1 MEEKHT
7 LLTKLKEK
15 LKNMNT
21 KVVKRIAG
29 LALAAAMLVVPLS
42 ACQNNTNTPV
52 DPGTDINNPVDENK
66 NHSAILNKILTDSY
80 YRNLV
85 NVAENKK
92 NYNNDYDYA
101 KNNNAYTAIPYGFL
115 EKQGYDINAI
125 KNNQLECITDVCIR
139 NKDLYVELKIEH
151 KSSIDYY
158 ANYILKYNLTDK
170 ELSDFKLLYSLSYPC
185 YQAPQFVQELS
196 YQKNA
201 TVEHQAYITKTSFKN
216 VVEEI
221 THFVRKSGKVNST
234 GLTNPASDL
243 RINLLS
249 FKENENTV
257 TFLIHENV
265 DFNTNGRYVFDKTVA
280 IGTFDPVNVLTTSI
294 DGKTVFSGYT
304 DEFMFEEN
312 REKFNNSKYQVTYYN
327 SDGVTFADIFN
338 SNLYGNII
346 E

>member
-1 MEEKHT
+1 MPQHC
-7 LLTKLKEK
+7 LLFHFPHAKT
-15 LKNMNT
+15 T
-21 KVVKRIAG
+21 PTP
-29 LALAAAMLVVPLS
+29 PLTQAQIS
-42 ACQNNTNTPV
+42 
-52 DPGTDINNPVDENK
+52 DENK
-66 NHSAILNKILTDSY
+66 NHSAILNKVLTDSY

-85 NVAENKK
+85 EVAENKK
-92 NYNNDYDYA
+92 NYNNDKLYA

-139 NKDLYVELKIEH
+139 NKDLYVELKVEH

-170 ELSDFKLLYSLSYPC
+170 ELSDFKLLYSGYPC

-201 TVEHQAYITKTSFKN
+201 TVEYKTYLAKTSVSKI
-216 VVEEI
+216 EESVTKYI
-221 THFVRKSGKVNST
+221 RNSGEVNST
-234 GLTNPASDL
+234 GLTSYGNL
-243 RINLLS
+243 KINLLG
-249 FKENENTV
+249 FDEDETTV
-257 TFLIHENV
+257 TLLIHQDV
-265 DFNTNGRYVFDKTVA
+265 DGSLNGRNTYNETIA
-280 IGTFDPVNVLTTSI
+280 IGTFNPYALKTDII
-294 DGKTVFSGYT
+294 DGHNVYT
-304 DEFMFEEN
+304 GTAGAVMFEEN

-327 SDGVTFADIFN
+327 SDEITFADIFN